1 MARLIIMILI
11 PFTAILVKYS
21 VIKVRKWGVFLHLY
35 FKSLFKEQKV
45 LSTMSSFISYL
56 AETNDRIL
64 LLDREWYFLS
74 LKFTSTSM
82 SVKIRN
88 LLMKF
93 DIRFVLALSWS
104 Y

>member
-21 VIKVRKWGVFLHLY
+21 VIKVRKCGVFLHLY

-45 LSTMSSFISYL
+45 LSTISSFISYL

-64 LLDREWYFLS
+64 LLDREWYLVFS
-74 LKFTSTSM
+74 LAKVHKYLHVRKDTKFAHE
-82 SVKIRN
+82 IRN
-88 LLMKF
+88 
-93 DIRFVLALSWS
+93 
-104 Y
+104 